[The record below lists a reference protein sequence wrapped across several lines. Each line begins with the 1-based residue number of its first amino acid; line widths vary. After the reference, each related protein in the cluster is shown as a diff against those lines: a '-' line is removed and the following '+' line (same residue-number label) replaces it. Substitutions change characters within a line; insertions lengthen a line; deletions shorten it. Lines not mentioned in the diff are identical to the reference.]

1 MWFLAAALFVVSV
14 AYSWWANR
22 NANAKIKYTG
32 DMEPPRVASGT
43 PIYVW
48 FGTVKIE
55 PIIVAFKVD
64 KIAKYMK
71 ATGFLGTQSEFLGWT
86 HTVSYIGL
94 LGWGS
99 VAEWDDLLFDDT
111 KLLSDENLNPRVA
124 TLTVDG
130 VGGYYTYTSQSRGS
144 LGNGHQEIYLPDIFG
159 GKPPQGQGQL
169 ASGRN
174 DWIGTPHVGG
184 DFFFIPGDY
193 GGGGG
198 GTAYNGLDTYV
209 NAYAGATE
217 PFSFVAQPKY
227 PMYSYMALDWV
238 DLGLQDSLHKIE
250 CIVTGGPGML
260 NTGPDSDP
268 VIVLLNILTNSVW
281 GLGIPEALIDLSSF
295 SNNSFGSYSGPKIS
309 GVMAEQKPAEEY
321 IGEILKTID
330 AALYRAPDTGLL
342 SIQLIRGGYVV
353 SSLQS
358 FDETNVKALEWNRRD
373 IADTTNQVVISFT
386 DREWMFE
393 TNTVTLTDHA
403 NVFAT
408 GTVRSTTLQFPY
420 ISNQMDAIQVGAREL
435 KERTLPLGAGTLVV
449 DRNKWDAVPGDVLKL
464 SWARYGLTDV
474 PVRVLSV
481 NAGSLEDGLLEID
494 VSQDVYG
501 LPDVP
506 FVIEETPPSDPT
518 TATKDSGIPT
528 VTERTSQ
535 DATTGTLTL
544 LVLDEANRVTAV
556 EFSTQSGNTTAS
568 GYSADSSV
576 PYETTVA
583 LDPGYPSYIYWR
595 VTYTDAG
602 GNSQTITGMATF
614 TASSGAT
621 GSASGQQIVINDGS
635 GGFIDVFDS
644 TAQEVVA

>member
-1 MWFLAAALFVVSV
+1 MGWFLIAALFLAST

-22 NANAKIKYTG
+22 NANSKVKYSGNT
-32 DMEPPRVASGT
+32 EPPRVASGT
-43 PIYVW
+43 PIPVW
-48 FGTVKIE
+48 FGTIKAE

-64 KIAKYMK
+64 KVAKYMK

-94 LGWGS
+94 LGFGY
-99 VAEWDDLLFDDT
+99 VTEWNDMLFDET
-111 KLLSDENLNPRVA
+111 KLLSDEDTTYFSG
-124 TLTVDG
+124 TLTADA
-130 VGGYYTYTSQSRGS
+130 VGGYYNYTTIGRGS
-144 LGNGHQEIYLPDIFG
+144 MANGDVQIYLPNIFG
-159 GKPPQGQGQL
+159 GKPPSGQGVL

-174 DWIGTPHVGG
+174 DWIGTPHKGG
-184 DFFFIPGDY
+184 DFYFMPGDY
-193 GGGGG
+193 GQG
-198 GTAYNGLDTYV
+198 GTAFNGLDTYV
-209 NAYAGATE
+209 NAYAGPTE

-227 PMYSYMALDWV
+227 PMYAYVALDWV

-250 CIVTGGPGML
+250 YIMTGGVGVTD
-260 NTGPDSDP
+260 TGPDANP
-268 VIVLLNILTNSVW
+268 VAVLLRILTDSVW
-281 GLGIPEALIDLSSF
+281 GLGIPEPLIDSSGWA
-295 SNNSFGSYSGPKIS
+295 SVKGSYTGPLIS
-309 GVMAEQKPAEEY
+309 GAMKEQKPAEEY

-342 SIQLIRGGYVV
+342 SVQLIRGGYTV
-353 SSLQS
+353 SALQS
-358 FDETNVKALEWNRRD
+358 FDETNVKAVEWNRRD
-373 IADTTNQVVISFT
+373 IADTINQVVISFT

-420 ISNQMDAIQVGAREL
+420 LSNQADAIQVGAREL
-435 KERTLPLGAGTLVV
+435 KERTLPLGSGTLVV

-464 SWARYGLTDV
+464 SWARYGLVDV

-481 NAGSLEDGLLEID
+481 NSGSLEDGLLDIE

-506 FVIEETPPSDPT
+506 YVVEEDPPSDPT
-518 TATKDSGIPT
+518 TATKDSGVPT

-544 LVLDEANRVTAV
+544 LILDESNRVTAV
-556 EFSTQSGNTTAS
+556 EFSTQSGNNTAS

-576 PYETTVA
+576 PYETTVS
-583 LDPGYPSYIYWR
+583 LDPGFPSYIYWR
-595 VTYTDAG
+595 VTYTDVD
-602 GNSQTITGMATF
+602 GNSQTITGTATF

-621 GSASGQQIVINDGS
+621 GSISGQQIVINDGS